1 MGQNLDFG
9 HFLLARILAPSAS
22 MRTFPIARQEASKV
36 HPLAVPELRV
46 HLPKRRT
53 GSPGSL
59 VFLSFV
65 VVGREA
71 PKVHPFS
78 FSGIESAL
86 IRIRQCNS
94 PGLLD
99 NNPCTRAI

>member
-1 MGQNLDFG
+1 MGQNLDLG

-59 VFLSFV
+59 VFLSC
-65 VVGREA
+65 VVGTAQPAR
-71 PKVHPFS
+71 
-78 FSGIESAL
+78 
-86 IRIRQCNS
+86 S
-94 PGLLD
+94 PNYRFGTTL
-99 NNPCTRAI
+99 